1 MRESALVEMWDIN
14 FQQAFIADNISK
26 FGLSCSQGI
35 LFMYPVFSHRTA
47 AKWRGLDSNNIIRY
61 TILVYVSLHLEILLT
76 WHTRGL
82 NWSADVIERLPV
94 CLEAANKHF
103 VFLQMI
109 LVNFLVEVIEF
120 EQYSLEVLISFIAVR
135 QSAQN
140 MFFFSLSLETG
151 IRWWIW
157 PTAGAMS
164 RSSRVSFDNSDVKRT
179 KVYMGFAHKLLG
191 ELFPIVSSAF
201 RPQIHSE
208 PEAKNT
214 SAISTCTIIRA
225 ITSKLVRAHEAG
237 YESRLYPV
245 WRKDRSFG
253 DRKERKKM
261 RKNFMGKLTRL
272 NGRLANE
279 KKKIKRWDK

>member
-47 AKWRGLDSNNIIRY
+47 AKWRGLDSNNTIRY

-151 IRWWIW
+151 IRWRIW
-157 PTAGAMS
+157 PPVRWTEVP
-164 RSSRVSFDNSDVKRT
+164 VS
-179 KVYMGFAHKLLG
+179 
-191 ELFPIVSSAF
+191 VS
-201 RPQIHSE
+201 
-208 PEAKNT
+208 
-214 SAISTCTIIRA
+214 TI
-225 ITSKLVRAHEAG
+225 LM
-237 YESRLYPV
+237 
-245 WRKDRSFG
+245 W
-253 DRKERKKM
+253 
-261 RKNFMGKLTRL
+261 
-272 NGRLANE
+272 NGRKCTWGSPTNC
-279 KKKIKRWDK
+279 